1 MSSYLCLNIKNSNL
15 LEISFM
21 IKIELLCVLLPL
33 IGSVFANIISH
44 RFFAQL
50 CAVFFITS
58 SSLLSWYLFFNF
70 QNSYIIDLF
79 PWIQV
84 YGLKI
89 DWSLYLDS
97 LSIIMLIIVNTVSVV
112 VHIYSIGYMSHDVGA
127 ARFLSY
133 LSLFTFFM
141 LILVTSGNFLQLF
154 LGWEGVGLCSYL
166 LIGFW
171 FEKSSA
177 TKAAMKAFIINRVG
191 DFFFILGI
199 IAVFLVF
206 DSLDFARVFHSIV
219 NSDYRIGIIN
229 FFGYQVPYIDVIC
242 VLLFIG
248 CMGKSAQIGLHT
260 WLPDAMEGP
269 TPASALI
276 HAATM
281 VTAGVFLVVR
291 CSPLFELS
299 DVARHFILI
308 VGTITCLFA
317 ATIAIVQTDLK
328 KIIAYSTCSQLGYMF
343 LACGLS
349 AYSVAIF
356 HLMTHA
362 FFKALLFLCAGN
374 IIHSTHEQDI
384 YKIRASWRQIPFT
397 YVLTWIGSLAL
408 AGIFPFAG
416 FYSKDLII
424 ESSYNVSNTAFIIS
438 NIVAFLTAFYSWRL
452 IIIVFHGIDSEK
464 KSIFESGKIMLLP
477 LLVLS
482 VGSIFSGMWG
492 EKVLLIN
499 DHIFW
504 KGSLTIHTHEDV
516 GLLIKLL
523 PLVLSVL
530 GIVCA
535 YLRYY
540 FKYFT
545 FLKFHRLTEFLY
557 KKWYIDE
564 LYYYVFVIPIK
575 LIADF
580 FSQIIDKKVIDYFGL
595 GGITRTVNSLS
606 KGSVK
611 IQTGFIFDYAFV
623 MLLGLISI
631 VMWLIYNNTGF

>member
-1 MSSYLCLNIKNSNL
+1 
-15 LEISFM
+15 M
-21 IKIELLCVLLPL
+21 IKIELLSVFLPL
-33 IGSVFANIISH
+33 VGSILSSIINH
-44 RFFAQL
+44 RMCAQL
-50 CAVFFITS
+50 CATMFVIF

-70 QNSYIIDLF
+70 QDSYIIDLF

-84 YGLKI
+84 YDLEI
-89 DWSLYLDS
+89 HWSLYIDT
-97 LSIIMLIIVNTVSVV
+97 LSIIMLVIVNTVSVV
-112 VHIYSIGYMSHDVGA
+112 VHLYSIGYMSHDMGA
-127 ARFLSY
+127 SRFLSY

-141 LILVTSGNFLQLF
+141 LMLITSGNFLQLF

-177 TKAAMKAFIINRVG
+177 NKAAMKAFIVNRVG

-206 DSLDFARVFHSIV
+206 ESLDFTAVFHNVANPNHIV
-219 NSDYRIGIIN
+219 GVVN
-229 FFGYQVPYIDVIC
+229 FFGYQMPYIDIVC
-242 VLLFIG
+242 LLLFIG

-281 VTAGVFLVVR
+281 VTAGVFLVAR

-299 DVARHFILI
+299 DIARNFILI
-308 VGTITCLFA
+308 IGTITCLFA
-317 ATIAIVQTDLK
+317 ATIAIAQTDLK
-328 KIIAYSTCSQLGYMF
+328 KVIAYSTCSQLGYMF
-343 LACGLS
+343 IACGLS

-384 YKIRASWRQIPFT
+384 FKIRASWRQIPFT
-397 YVLTWIGSLAL
+397 YILTWIGSLAL

-424 ESSYNVSNTAFIIS
+424 ESSYQVSNVAFVIS
-438 NIVAFLTAFYSWRL
+438 NLVAFLTAFYSWRL
-452 IIIVFHGIDSEK
+452 IIIVFHGNDSEK
-464 KSIFESGKIMLLP
+464 MSIHESGKLMLLP
-477 LLVLS
+477 LLVLTIGS
-482 VGSIFSGMWG
+482 VFSGVWG
-492 EKVLLIN
+492 EKILLIS
-499 DHIFW
+499 DPTFW
-504 KGSLTIHTHEDV
+504 KNSIKVQLHDKEV
-516 GLLIKLL
+516 GLFIKLL
-523 PLVLSVL
+523 PLFLSIL

-540 FKYFT
+540 FNNFT
-545 FLKFHRLTEFLY
+545 FFRFDKLVKFLY

-564 LYYYVFVIPIK
+564 LYYYIFIVPVKF
-575 LIADF
+575 IANF
-580 FSQIIDKKVIDYFGL
+580 FSQVVDKKIIDYFGL
-595 GGITRTVNSLS
+595 GGITKMVDSLS

>member
-1 MSSYLCLNIKNSNL
+1 
-15 LEISFM
+15 M

-438 NIVAFLTAFYSWRL
+438 NIVAFLTALYSWRL

-545 FLKFHRLTEFLY
+545 FFKFHRLTEFLY

>member
-1 MSSYLCLNIKNSNL
+1 
-15 LEISFM
+15 M

>member
-79 PWIQV
+79 SWIQV
-84 YGLKI
+84 YDLKI
-89 DWSLYLDS
+89 HWSLYLDS
-97 LSIIMLIIVNTVSVV
+97 LSIIMLVIVNTVSVV

-464 KSIFESGKIMLLP
+464 KSIFESGKVMLLP

-540 FKYFT
+540 FNYFT
-545 FLKFHRLTEFLY
+545 FFKFHRLTEFLY